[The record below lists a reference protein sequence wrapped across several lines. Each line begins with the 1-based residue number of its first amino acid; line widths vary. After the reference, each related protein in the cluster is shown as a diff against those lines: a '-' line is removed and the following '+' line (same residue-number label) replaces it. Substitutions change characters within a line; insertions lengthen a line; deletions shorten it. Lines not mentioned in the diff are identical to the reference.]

1 MAELIDN
8 LKNKTYK
15 EQLEALQLMA
25 SNLEDEATFIEIN
38 GSAYVIPQTVIKL
51 INSLYEENEELK
63 RNGL

>member
-1 MAELIDN
+1 
-8 LKNKTYK
+8 
-15 EQLEALQLMA
+15 MA